1 MTTLFKQIEDMLK
14 AVQHGWTTP
23 EKACIMASAV
33 VALRPKFSVEI
44 GVYAGKGLLTLGL
57 AHKAIGYGMA
67 IGVDPYS
74 STASA
79 DGQVKPEDKE
89 FWSKLNHEAI
99 FKMAQENLFKFSV
112 QNTARIERKMSEQFD
127 PPDGIGVLRI
137 DGNHGPSS
145 IVDVK
150 RYAPFIQRGGLIFLD
165 DSDWAG
171 GSVKEGLAILLRTG
185 WRHIYSIDE
194 KENGGMTEVLQKL

>member
-1 MTTLFKQIEDMLK
+1 MTTLFKQIEDML
-14 AVQHGWTTP
+14 AQVQHGWTTP

-57 AHKAIGYGMA
+57 AHKALGFGMA

-74 STASA
+74 SKASA

-137 DGNHGPSS
+137 DGNHGEMVLADIRRYTPF
-145 IVDVK
+145 VD
-150 RYAPFIQRGGLIFLD
+150 RGGILFLD
-165 DSDWAG
+165 DLQWVG
-171 GSVKEGLAILLRTG
+171 GSPKKALEKLVKSG
-185 WRHIYSIDE
+185 WKHLYDFDE
-194 KENGGMTEVLQKL
+194 KENGGLTAVLQKL